1 MKPALALNPR
11 AMHGNTLVMRE
22 SAALRFPCVV
32 LGEVPVMAGPGD
44 EITAGPAGRGRLR
57 ASHADREQVICTLKA
72 AFVQGMLAKDE
83 FDLRVGQAFTSRTHA
98 DLAALTADIP
108 PGLAAGQPRQT
119 ARDSASMKTVTAVTC
134 GSAAFASMVTAVAV
148 AIHGDSSNGER
159 LVALAVLVPFAVM
172 VVTALVLF
180 HAWLERRAGRRSAL
194 GPPPGAG
201 GQASQRSVPAHPAGQ
216 LPQTRRAPRQAGGR
230 NPGGTVSHRRGR
242 SEHIRPGQGRMPGEA
257 AVSV

>member
-1 MKPALALNPR
+1 
-11 AMHGNTLVMRE
+11 
-22 SAALRFPCVV
+22 
-32 LGEVPVMAGPGD
+32 MAGPGD
-44 EITAGPAGRGRLR
+44 EITAGLAGRGRLR

-108 PGLAAGQPRQT
+108 PGLAAGQPSQT
-119 ARDSASMKTVTAVTC
+119 ARDSASKKTVTAVTC
-134 GSAAFASMVTAVAV
+134 GSAAFAGMVAAVAV
-148 AIHGDSSNGER
+148 AVHGDASVGQR
-159 LVALAVLVPFAVM
+159 LVGLSVVPFAVM
-172 VVTALVLF
+172 VVAALVLF
-180 HAWLERRAGRRSAL
+180 HASLERRSGRRSAL

-216 LPQTRRAPRQAGGR
+216 LPQTRRDPRQAGGR
-230 NPGGTVSHRRGR
+230 NPGETVSHRRGR

-257 AVSV
+257 AVSL